1 MSIISGPVLSVNS
14 TKILCLPSRNGK
26 RQLTVYSNAVVTA
39 LAKQDGPWA
48 KQDSPWAKQDGPW
61 AKQDG
66 PSVNALC
73 LPVPTPHSV
82 KFEHVPNDIFTQCHN
97 SFDIRTPKGAATYG
111 ISLTSSKRGMIPI
124 QFHGSYEVI
133 LVPSLGDIDRIPPRF
148 TILTREVIEFLNASY
163 PINFGIIL
171 CKLKNGAVDYEPFAY
186 SHDIQANT
194 QLFFPTKHYHIHNE
208 SQTKEYDDEEV
219 GWSNG
224 FGNSLLGGNMMGLLS
239 RNMPKLVN
247 TRFAD
252 DWDHEIYSAGT
263 PVWCHESSKK
273 GMRNT
278 NAINWNQ
285 IPADFQLGPSTV
297 LRCKEIVGHSANVD
311 IEMPVAV

>member
-1 MSIISGPVLSVNS
+1 MSIISGSVLSVNS
-14 TKILCLPSRNGK
+14 TKILCLPSLSGK
-26 RQLTVYSNAVVTA
+26 RQLTVYSNVVATPD
-39 LAKQDGPWA
+39 L
-48 KQDSPWAKQDGPW
+48 
-61 AKQDG
+61 
-66 PSVNALC
+66 NAIC
-73 LPVPTPHSV
+73 LPVTTPHSV
-82 KFEHVPNDIFTQCHN
+82 KFEHIPKDIFKQCQN
-97 SFDIRTPKGAATYG
+97 SFDIRTPRGAATYG
-111 ISLTSSKRGMIPI
+111 ITRSANGALPI

-133 LVPSLGDIDRIPPRF
+133 LVPSLGDIYRIPPRF
-148 TILTREVIEFLNASY
+148 TILTQEVIEFLNASY

-171 CKLKNGAVDYEPFAY
+171 CKLKKGSVDYEPFAY

-194 QLFFPTKHYHIHNE
+194 QLFFPTKHYHTHNE
-208 SQTKEYDDEEV
+208 SQKAVEYDDEEI

-224 FGNSLLGGNMMGLLS
+224 FGSSLLGGNMMGLLS
-239 RNMPKLVN
+239 RTMPKLVN

-285 IPADFQLGPSTV
+285 MPADFQLGPNTV

-311 IEMPVAV
+311 IEMPVAI

>member
-1 MSIISGPVLSVNS
+1 MSIISGSVLSVNS
-14 TKILCLPSRNGK
+14 TKILCLPSLSGK
-26 RQLTVYSNAVVTA
+26 RQLTVYSYVVSTPDLNAM
-39 LAKQDGPWA
+39 
-48 KQDSPWAKQDGPW
+48 
-61 AKQDG
+61 
-66 PSVNALC
+66 C

-82 KFEHVPNDIFTQCHN
+82 KFEHIPKDIFKQCQN
-97 SFDIRTPKGAATYG
+97 SFDIRTPRGAATYG
-111 ISLTSSKRGMIPI
+111 ITRSANGALPI

-133 LVPSLGDIDRIPPRF
+133 LVPSLSDIYRIPPRF
-148 TILTREVIEFLNASY
+148 TILTQEVIEFLNASY

-171 CKLKNGAVDYEPFAY
+171 CKLKKGSVDYEPFAY

-194 QLFFPTKHYHIHNE
+194 QLFFPTKHYHTHNE
-208 SQTKEYDDEEV
+208 SQKAVEYDDEEI

-224 FGNSLLGGNMMGLLS
+224 FGSSLLGGNMMGLLS
-239 RNMPKLVN
+239 CTMPKLVN

-285 IPADFQLGPSTV
+285 MPADFQLGPNTV
-297 LRCKEIVGHSANVD
+297 LRCKEVIGHSSNVD
-311 IEMPVAV
+311 IEMPVAI

>member
-39 LAKQDGPWA
+39 LAKQDGP
-48 KQDSPWAKQDGPW
+48 
-61 AKQDG
+61 
-66 PSVNALC
+66 SVNALC

-82 KFEHVPNDIFTQCHN
+82 KFEYVPNDIFTQCHN

-194 QLFFPTKHYHIHNE
+194 QLFFTTKHYHVHNE

-263 PVWCHESSKK
+263 PVWCHENSKK
-273 GMRNT
+273 GMRTT

-285 IPADFQLGPSTV
+285 MPADFQLGPSTV
-297 LRCKEIVGHSANVD
+297 LRCKEVIGHSANVD

>member
-26 RQLTVYSNAVVTA
+26 RQLTVYSNAVVT
-39 LAKQDGPWA
+39 PWA
-48 KQDSPWAKQDGPW
+48 
-61 AKQDG
+61 DG

-194 QLFFPTKHYHIHNE
+194 QLFFPTKHYHTHNE

-239 RNMPKLVN
+239 RTMPKLVN

-263 PVWCHESSKK
+263 PVWCHENSKK
-273 GMRNT
+273 GMRTT

-285 IPADFQLGPSTV
+285 MPADFQLGPLTV
-297 LRCKEIVGHSANVD
+297 LRCKEVIGHSANVD

>member
-14 TKILCLPSRNGK
+14 TKIICLPSRNGK
-26 RQLTVYSNAVVTA
+26 RQLTVYSNVVAT
-39 LAKQDGPWA
+39 
-48 KQDSPWAKQDGPW
+48 
-61 AKQDG
+61 
-66 PSVNALC
+66 PSENAMC

-82 KFEHVPNDIFTQCHN
+82 KFENIPNDIFTQCHN
-97 SFDIRTPKGAATYG
+97 SFDIRTPRGAATYG
-111 ISLTSSKRGMIPI
+111 MTSSANGTLPI

-133 LVPSLGDIDRIPPRF
+133 LVPSLGDINRIPPRF
-148 TILTREVIEFLNASY
+148 TILTQDVIEFLNASY

-171 CKLKNGAVDYEPFAY
+171 CKLKKGSVDYEPFAY

-194 QLFFPTKHYHIHNE
+194 QLFFPTKHYHVHNQ
-208 SQTKEYDDEEV
+208 SQKAAEYDDEEV

-224 FGNSLLGGNMMGLLS
+224 FGSSLLGGSMMSLLS
-239 RNMPKLVN
+239 RTMPKLVN

-285 IPADFQLGPSTV
+285 MPVDFQLGPSTV
-297 LRCKEIVGHSANVD
+297 LRCKEVIGHSSNVD
-311 IEMPVAV
+311 IEMPVAI